1 METEI
6 PHPSNSKAQREIEE
20 MIVQSI
26 SKKEKCTFI
35 KKVKIK
41 DVKFEFDFYNEEKKI
56 IGEVYAG
63 IDNISP
69 GSIKKVIADCFK
81 LVYAEKLLGYE
92 CNKKLVFIDEKIKG
106 KFAGNSWV
114 ANAIKEYGIQ
124 IHLELVSTLEM
135 VQLKNAR
142 ILQQSSNKKITI

>member
-6 PHPSNSKAQREIEE
+6 PHPSNSKVQREIEE

-26 SKKEKCTFI
+26 SKKENCTFI

-63 IDNISP
+63 IDNLSA
-69 GSIKKVIADCFK
+69 GSKRKVITDCFK
-81 LVYAEKLLGYE
+81 LIYAEKLLGYQ
-92 CNKKLVFIDEKIKG
+92 CNKQLVFIDEKIKG
-106 KFAGNSWV
+106 KFEGKSWV
-114 ANAIKEYGIQ
+114 SNAIKEYGIQ
-124 IHLELVSTLEM
+124 IHLESVNTLEM

-142 ILQQSSNKKITI
+142 ILQQTSNKKITT